1 MKNRKNFKILGGV
14 VLTLVLV
21 AILSITYATY
31 TKTLEITGAGTLKG
45 AKWEIK
51 FKGDG
56 GSSDVTVTKES
67 EETGYESDVKEGT
80 VSVNGTTLNIIN
92 AELKRPGD
100 SITYEFEVDNTGD
113 FDAILNNATVTL
125 QCSNIEN
132 DNENTEECKKHIKV
146 SLLDKIGQTLAES
159 DGDTSYNND
168 ASAEHKLMHT
178 AGNTEKFKLKIEY
191 KPDNLATGANLPK
204 DDIVITEFGATLNY
218 KQYTTN

>member
-31 TKTLEITGAGTLKG
+31 TQTLEITGAGTLKS

-56 GSSDVTVTKES
+56 SGSDVTVTKES
-67 EETGYESDVKEGT
+67 AEDGYKQDVQSGS
-80 VSVNGTTLNIIN
+80 VSVNGTTLSIEN

-113 FDAILNNATVTL
+113 FDAILDNAAVTL
-125 QCSNIEN
+125 QCSNLEN
-132 DNENTEECKKHIKV
+132 DNANTEECKKHIKV
-146 SLLDKIGQTLAES
+146 SLLDKSGTALAES
-159 DGDTSYNND
+159 DGNTSYNNETSVD
-168 ASAEHKLMHT
+168 HKLMHT

-191 KPDNLATGANLPK
+191 TTDNVADGTNLPK